1 MMKFKNLRR
10 PNKSITFDKE
20 NEPPP
25 KRRRR
30 NERLWYSPSPEDDAD
45 MMYDDAVSN
54 LQKEWAKTKPKKKHV
69 RRFFNATM
77 KQRQNWIR
85 DDCPS
90 VKEIVEKFLKET
102 ALGK

>member
-25 KRRRR
+25 KRRRW

-54 LQKEWAKTKPKKKHV
+54 LQKEWAKTKPKEK
-69 RRFFNATM
+69 NM
-77 KQRQNWIR
+77 LGGSSMLQWNN
-85 DDCPS
+85 
-90 VKEIVEKFLKET
+90 VKIGYGMI
-102 ALGK
+102 AHQ